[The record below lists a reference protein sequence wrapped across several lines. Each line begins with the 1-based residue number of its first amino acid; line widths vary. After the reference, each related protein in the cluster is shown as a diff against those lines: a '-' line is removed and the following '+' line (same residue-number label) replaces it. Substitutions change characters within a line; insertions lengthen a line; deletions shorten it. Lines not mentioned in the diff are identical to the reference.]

1 MMKNFVS
8 EEVKIF
14 RRATFA
20 LIISSTYPMIV
31 VGCYFGVTPWTLNRL
46 SMDESDFSFAILLFG
61 VFFIISNQIAGRI
74 LVPKYGT
81 KLIMSLAFPLVSV
94 STFLAIISSS
104 YFYFLLTFIPAGIG
118 WGASGPIG
126 GIHSQLIE
134 KHFKKIVAPYYA
146 MGFNLGILVGGILAG
161 IIMRNS
167 YEPYLF
173 FGALSFLSVF
183 VSFVVYLFGLPGKLD
198 FKGEGEKFK
207 IPENNVLLFGILLF
221 FVFGSN
227 GIIVDWSTLWLSKDL
242 NAPFHLASMGL
253 ISFSIGCIFANL
265 FSNSLINLFTE
276 KFVGCH
282 FVIIGASIMF
292 LSLLTDSFYII
303 LAVLSIYGFAV
314 ANLIPIV
321 IRQAVKQSND
331 SIPMTV
337 TNLTTIGLSST
348 MIMPAAIGFL
358 AETFS
363 LTLNMY
369 LLCIIVFT
377 SGAIFLIKYK

>member
-1 MMKNFVS
+1 MS
-8 EEVKIF
+8 EEIKIF

-20 LIISSTYPMIV
+20 SVITSTYPMIV
-31 VGCYFGVTPWTLNRL
+31 VGCYFGVTPWIFNRL
-46 SMDESDFSFAILLFG
+46 SIDESDFSFAILLFG
-61 VFFIISNQIAGRI
+61 IFFIISNQIAGRM

-81 KLIMSLAFPLVSV
+81 KLIMSLAFPLVTF

-134 KHFKKIVAPYYA
+134 KHFKKIITPYYA
-146 MGFNLGILVGGILAG
+146 MGFNLGILVGGSLAG
-161 IIMRNS
+161 IIMRNN

-173 FGALSFLSVF
+173 FGIMSFLSLF
-183 VSFVVYLFGLPGKLD
+183 VSIFVYLFGLPRNLD
-198 FKGEGEKFK
+198 FRGEGEKFK
-207 IPENNVLLFGILLF
+207 IPETNVLLFGFLLF
-221 FVFGSN
+221 FVFGSG
-227 GIIVDWSTLWLSKDL
+227 GIIMDWSTLWLSKDL
-242 NAPFHLASMGL
+242 NAPLYLASMGL
-253 ISFSIGCIFANL
+253 IFFSIGGIFANL
-265 FSNSLINLFTE
+265 FSNSLIKLFTE
-276 KFVGCH
+276 KVVGCH
-282 FVIIGASIMF
+282 FVMIGASIMF
-292 LSLLTDSFYII
+292 LSLLTNNFYII
-303 LAVLSIYGFAV
+303 LAVLSLYGFAI
-314 ANLIPIV
+314 ANLVPIV
-321 IRQAVKQSND
+321 IRQAVKQSSE

-337 TNLTTIGLSST
+337 TNLITIGLSST

-377 SGAIFLIKYK
+377 SGVVFLLKFK